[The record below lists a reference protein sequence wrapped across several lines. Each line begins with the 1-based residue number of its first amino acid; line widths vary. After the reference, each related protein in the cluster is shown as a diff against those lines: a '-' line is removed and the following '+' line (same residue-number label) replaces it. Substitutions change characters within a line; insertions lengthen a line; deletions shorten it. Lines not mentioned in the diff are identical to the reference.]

1 MKKCSGHLDRCTGGL
16 GWQKTRQSV
25 TPPGVRQVVRGCE
38 LCDHDGAEPLGRQG
52 GVLAV
57 GSIDR
62 FFGDAG
68 AVAAAP
74 GLQPGPEPGE
84 AEPAQRVRGLVGR

>member
-1 MKKCSGHLDRCTGGL
+1 MKKCSGHLDRRTRGL
-16 GWQKTRQSV
+16 GWQKTGQSV
-25 TPPGVRQVVRGCE
+25 TPPGVRQVLRGCE

-62 FFGDAG
+62 FSAMP
-68 AVAAAP
+68 A
-74 GLQPGPEPGE
+74 LLRQP
-84 AEPAQRVRGLVGR
+84 RVSSQDRSLVRPSRRSASGVW